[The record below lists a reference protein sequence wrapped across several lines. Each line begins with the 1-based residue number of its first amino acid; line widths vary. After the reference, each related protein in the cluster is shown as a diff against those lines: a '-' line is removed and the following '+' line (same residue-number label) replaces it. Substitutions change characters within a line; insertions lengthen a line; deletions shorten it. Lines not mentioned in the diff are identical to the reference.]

1 MLPEEP
7 INYCYNQCS
16 GVILKNIFS
25 IVLNKMMSCQFQ
37 KNNKNDNYIFMKSS
51 LSCHIFIK
59 YAIHD
64 YLDAISE
71 VSEMTPL
78 NFQLIFEIKKLLPT
92 LGSLVKALVVSSRSF
107 PKHKIF

>member
-1 MLPEEP
+1 
-7 INYCYNQCS
+7 
-16 GVILKNIFS
+16 
-25 IVLNKMMSCQFQ
+25 
-37 KNNKNDNYIFMKSS
+37 MKSS

-92 LGSLVKALVVSSRSF
+92 LGSVVVVSSRSI